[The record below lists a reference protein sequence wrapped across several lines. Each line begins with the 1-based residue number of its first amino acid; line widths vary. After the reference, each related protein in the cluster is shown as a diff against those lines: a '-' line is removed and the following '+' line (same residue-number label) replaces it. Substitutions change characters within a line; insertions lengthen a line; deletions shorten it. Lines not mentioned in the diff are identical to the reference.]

1 MLFFLFL
8 QNIITE
14 LCRNVRTP
22 DLDKWEE
29 IKKLKASLW
38 ALVCNKH
45 FCKIFA
51 IFRFFRFFFSF
62 ILNR

>member
-1 MLFFLFL
+1 MAFFFLL

-14 LCRNVRTP
+14 LCHNVRTP

-38 ALVCNKH
+38 ALVCNRH
-45 FCKIFA
+45 FYEIF
-51 IFRFFRFFFSF
+51 
-62 ILNR
+62 